1 MPEGEKCLKMPKR
14 QSEEVNRRTDNTL
27 AKNKKNKMTNN
38 DLQNITQKTKE
49 ITRKN
54 WGALEG

>member
-1 MPEGEKCLKMPKR
+1 MPDGEKCLKMPKR
-14 QSEEVNRRTDNTL
+14 QSEEVNRRRTDNTL

-49 ITRKN
+49 ISRKN
-54 WGALEG
+54 